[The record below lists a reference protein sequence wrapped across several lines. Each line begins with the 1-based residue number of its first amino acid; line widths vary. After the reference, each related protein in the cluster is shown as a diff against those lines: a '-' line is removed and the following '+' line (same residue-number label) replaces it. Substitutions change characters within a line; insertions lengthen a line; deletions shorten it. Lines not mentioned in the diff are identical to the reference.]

1 MKISEDWLSVVI
13 AFVLMALAMLG
24 VMGWV
29 SF

>member
-1 MKISEDWLSVVI
+1 MRISEDWLSVVI
-13 AFVLMALAMLG
+13 AFALMALAMLG